1 MKNRC
6 IILSKEEKS
15 DRPLDLKEAIC
26 KITQPRTESE
36 ESIRE
41 GELFILWMFTQTRR
55 YDNIGK
61 LSRLIKEEVLEK
73 KHFPQKPSKYQIM
86 AHLISHNLNRDG
98 RYAFA
103 NAWGEFEILKSRYIK
118 GEIEDF

>member
-1 MKNRC
+1 MKNGC
-6 IILSKEEKS
+6 IILSREQKS
-15 DRPLDLKEAIC
+15 DRPLDLNEAIC
-26 KITQPRTESE
+26 KITEQRPESE
-36 ESIRE
+36 ESVKE

-86 AHLISHNLNRDG
+86 THLISHNLNRDG

-118 GEIEDF
+118 GEIEEF